1 MAESAAPLWRSRWVP
16 VGFGAVAAG
25 LVPWLVVLYTTLP
38 GTADAQ
44 HWSLAWTGFDCLMAA
59 GLASTGWITYRHDAR
74 AGLTA
79 AATGALALVDAW
91 FDVMTALPG
100 WELAE
105 AVLLA
110 VCAELPLAGVCAS
123 IAVSVHRSLTCAAFS
138 VTATVTPLRAKT
150 ATVESAAA

>member
-25 LVPWLVVLYTTLP
+25 LVPWLVVLYSTLP

-59 GLASTGWITYRHDAR
+59 GLAST
-74 AGLTA
+74 
-79 AATGALALVDAW
+79 TGALALVDAW

-100 WELAE
+100 RELAE

-110 VCAELPLAGVCAS
+110 VCAELPLAVMCAS
-123 IAVSVHRSLTCAAFS
+123 IAVSVHRSLTCAASS

-150 ATVESAAA
+150 VTVESAAA